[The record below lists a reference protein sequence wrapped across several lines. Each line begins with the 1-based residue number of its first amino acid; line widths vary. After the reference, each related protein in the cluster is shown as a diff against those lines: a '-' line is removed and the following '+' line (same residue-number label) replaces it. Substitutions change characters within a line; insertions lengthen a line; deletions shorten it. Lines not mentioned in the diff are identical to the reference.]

1 MNYTYS
7 LIIDNEGT
15 ISSTTLNRGIE
26 YFMIT
31 IQSIKGNSVILYN
44 DQNDR
49 AILAYTPGSNLGVIY
64 ASPALKED

>member
-1 MNYTYS
+1 MDYTYT
-7 LIIDNEGT
+7 LTIEGENIIT
-15 ISSTTLNRGIE
+15 STTLSQGIE

-31 IQSIKGNSVILYN
+31 IQTIKENSVILYN

-49 AILAYTPGSNLGVIY
+49 AILAYTPSSNLGVIY

>member
-15 ISSTTLNRGIE
+15 ISSTTWNRGIE

-31 IQSIKGNSVILYN
+31 IQLMKGSDIVLLN
-44 DQNDR
+44 DQTG
-49 AILAYTPGSNLGVIY
+49 IVVLAYTPGSELGVIY
-64 ASPALKED
+64 ASTSLKED